1 MEKLFLF
8 VLVNF
13 IKSQKDYWYLCDDM
27 SISVGDYVSVYVND
41 SLEICVVKD
50 KIVATKE
57 NAPYYFD
64 KIKKIISKVDKNT
77 AAEEIVFGQTTAA
90 NNSNQ
95 VYFYQSKQFRANDLP
110 IPIFDKYFK
119 YDENGISEFNID
131 EELDYYPIPKTV
143 LLKDGP
149 TDASLFSVYS
159 VKDKNDSRF
168 DFYAE
173 IGMNTQKIFIP
184 NSFKSVDF
192 SGCNI
197 QQIILSEGT
206 ENIAGNGAIR
216 CRIINIPK
224 SLKIVNSILRI
235 KEHDVK
241 HASFDPVRWERIILD
256 PNNEYFKF
264 IDGILYFVFENK
276 RYILWVDNSVEN
288 IIIDEKIFGIL
299 PLAKDVDLTIKDEGF
314 YKKQKLFSCGENIAQ
329 LLNKFRSV
337 TVERYNSEYNV
348 IPSSI
353 KRLILSDSSANNN
366 KPNRS

>member
-1 MEKLFLF
+1 MENLYLF

-13 IKSQKDYWYLCDDM
+13 INSQKNYWYLCDDM
-27 SISVGDYVSVYVND
+27 TVSVGDFVSVNVNG
-41 SLEICVVKD
+41 SLEICVVKE
-50 KIVATKE
+50 KIVAAKE
-57 NAPYYFD
+57 NAPYDFD
-64 KIKKIISKVDKNT
+64 KIKQIISKVDKNT
-77 AAEEIVFGQTTAA
+77 ASEQIVFGETVAA

-95 VYFYQSKQFRANDLP
+95 VYFYLSKQFRANDLP

-143 LLKDGP
+143 LLKDGL
-149 TDASLFSVYS
+149 TEASLFSVYS

-168 DFYAE
+168 DIYAE

-197 QQIILSEGT
+197 EQIILSEGI

-224 SLKIVNSILRI
+224 SLKIVKSILRI
-235 KEHDVK
+235 KEHDVR
-241 HASFDPVRWERIILD
+241 HASVDPVRWEKIILD
-256 PNNEYFKF
+256 PNNKYFKL

-288 IIIDEKIFGIL
+288 IIIDEKVFGIL
-299 PLAKDVDLTIKDEGF
+299 PLAKDVDLIIKDEEF
-314 YKKQKLFSCGENIAQ
+314 YKKQKLFSCGEDITQ

-337 TVERYNSEYNV
+337 TVESYNSEYNV

-353 KRLILSDSSANNN
+353 KRLILLDSSTNNN
-366 KPNRS
+366 TPNHS